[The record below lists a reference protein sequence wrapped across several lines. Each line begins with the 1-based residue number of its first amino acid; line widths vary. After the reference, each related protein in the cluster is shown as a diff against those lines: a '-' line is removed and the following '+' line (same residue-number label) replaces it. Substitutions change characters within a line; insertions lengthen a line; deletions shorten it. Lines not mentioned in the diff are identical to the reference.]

1 MRAKVLA
8 SLALIAAVTVNAA
21 AGIVEDGLVS
31 YWRFEA
37 IDKRDDAYRDL
48 RGSNDAKLVGDPETA
63 EGKFGDALLLDGVD
77 DYAEVADDETLHL
90 WEAHTL
96 EAWIYVE
103 ELRASRLLDKIT
115 AASGDGLHLDLLA
128 TGALRSCA
136 GTCVAGETLVASEEW
151 THVAVTYDAGT
162 VTLYVNGEAAGSG
175 SAESPLA
182 GNELPLRIG
191 ADSNGEGLFSG
202 RVDEVRVYDRALS
215 ADEIAQNHDADNP
228 LDKVDPDSTIKPYE
242 EVITEDAESQEGVFS
257 VHKVGRKWYYEIPE
271 DELGRLFLWVTS
283 VAKTQ
288 TGVGFGGRTQNS
300 VVVRWDRREEQILLR
315 LMQYRIVADEE
326 KTVYNAV
333 EASSYPAIIRAFDIL
348 AVGDDDSVVIDIG
361 ELFTSDMKEFSPKS
375 DIGGENLDAKR
386 SFVERVTP
394 YPDNIEAEAVLTF
407 SADNPGGAWRVG
419 AVSVVMRHSMVHLP
433 DDPMTPRLWDSRVGY
448 FSMSQEDYGRDEHRL
463 KPRRYITRWRLEK
476 KDPTAELSEP
486 VEPIVFY
493 IDRGVPEK
501 WKPYLKQGVDDWQ
514 IAFEAAGFKN
524 AIIGKYAPTAEEDP
538 DWSSEDAR
546 YSSIRWWPTPMQ
558 NAFGPHVS
566 DPRTGEIL
574 EADIV
579 FFHNITELCRDW
591 YFSQVGPLDPRA
603 ATLPFPDDLMGELLR
618 YVSSHEVGHSLG
630 LPHNMKASSSYPVEK
645 LRDAEFTRENGH
657 VSSIMDYARYNY
669 VAQPGDGARLIPIVG
684 PYDEFAIQWGYMHIP
699 DAETPDD
706 EKAALNAL
714 ASEQSHNPV
723 LRYGG
728 WSGTDPSA
736 QTEDIGDDP
745 IAATRYGLLNIDRV
759 ADMLIP
765 ATTALPGEDYD
776 ELRNMYNEVLG
787 QRNREL
793 GHVVSLIGGVL
804 RTDYHVGQDGLVFEA
819 TSRDKQREA
828 MAFLVEH
835 AFTTPTKLLNPEILR
850 RIEPAGDVDRVVGS
864 QTGVLARLLDEA
876 RAKRLIDREA
886 AAGAGE
892 TTYTLAEMLSE
903 LREGIWSE
911 LDADVVEIDA
921 YRRALQ
927 RAHIDRLGRKLNPD
941 SPSTSDMRP
950 LARGELV
957 ALAADIET
965 ALENV
970 DHRTT
975 RLHLEDARVTI
986 DRVLDPR

>member
-1 MRAKVLA
+1 MRAKALA
-8 SLALIAAVTVNAA
+8 SLALIVAATATAA

-37 IDKRDDAYRDL
+37 VDKRDDGYRDL
-48 RGSNDAKLVGDPETA
+48 RGSNNATLVGNPETA

-77 DYAEVADDETLHL
+77 DYAEVADDASLHL

-96 EAWIYVE
+96 EAWIYVND
-103 ELRASRLLDKIT
+103 LRASRILDKIT
-115 AASGDGLHLDLLA
+115 VSSADGPHLDLFP

-136 GTCVAGETLVASEEW
+136 GTCVVGETRVPSETW
-151 THVAVTYDAGT
+151 THVAVTYDAGV
-162 VTLYVNGEAAGSG
+162 VTLYVNGNADGTG
-175 SAESPLA
+175 SAASPLT
-182 GNELPLRIG
+182 GNELPFRIG
-191 ADSNGEGLFSG
+191 ADGNGEGLFSG
-202 RVDEVRVYDRALS
+202 RIDEARVYDRALS
-215 ADEIAQNHDADNP
+215 AEEVAQNHDADKP
-228 LDKVDPDSTIKPYE
+228 LDKVDPESTIKPYD
-242 EVITEDAESQEGVFS
+242 EVITEDAESKDGVFT

-271 DELGRLFLWVTS
+271 DELGRLFLWVSS

-288 TGVGFGGRTQNS
+288 TGVGYGGRTQNA
-300 VVVRWDRREEQILLR
+300 VVVRWDRREEKILLR

-348 AVGDDDSVVIDIG
+348 AVGDDDSVVIEVGD
-361 ELFTSDMKEFSPKS
+361 LFTSDMKEFSPKS
-375 DIGGENLDAKR
+375 DVGGEALDGER

-407 SADNPGGAWRVG
+407 NADNPGGAWRLG
-419 AVSVVMRHSMVHLP
+419 AVSVVMHHSMVHLP
-433 DDPMTPRLWDSRVGY
+433 DTPMTPRLWDSRVGY

-463 KPRRYITRWRLEK
+463 KARRYISRWRLEK
-476 KDPTAELSEP
+476 QDPTADLSAP
-486 VEPIVFY
+486 VKPIVFY
-493 IDRGVPEK
+493 IGRGVPEK

-514 IAFEAAGFKN
+514 VAFEAAGFKN
-524 AIIGKYAPTAEEDP
+524 AIIGKYAPTAEEDA

-579 FFHNITELCRDW
+579 FFHNITELARDW
-591 YFSQVGPLDPRA
+591 YFGQVGPLDPRA

-618 YVSSHEVGHSLG
+618 YVAAHEVGHSLG

-657 VSSIMDYARYNY
+657 VSSIMDYARFNY

-684 PYDEFAIQWGYMHIP
+684 PYDKFAIRWGYMPIP
-699 DAETPDD
+699 DAATPDE
-706 EKAALNAL
+706 EKPTLHAL
-714 ASEQSHNPV
+714 ASAQSDDPV

-728 WSGTDPSA
+728 WSYYDPSA
-736 QTEDIGDDP
+736 QTEDIGADP
-745 IAATRYGLLNIDRV
+745 IEATRYGLTNIDRV

-765 ATTALPGEDYD
+765 ATTAFPGEDYD
-776 ELRNMYNEVLG
+776 ELRNMYNEVLA

-793 GHVVSLIGGVL
+793 GHVVGLIGGVR
-804 RTDYHVGQDGLVFEA
+804 RTDYHVGQEGLVFEA
-819 TSRDKQREA
+819 VPREKQREA
-828 MAFLVEH
+828 MRFLVEH
-835 AFTTPTKLLNPEILR
+835 AFRTPAKLLNPEILK
-850 RIEPAGDVDRVVGS
+850 RIEPAGDVDRVVGA
-864 QTGVLARLLDEA
+864 QTGVVARLLDEG

-886 AAGAGE
+886 AAGPGE
-892 TTYTLAEMLSE
+892 TPYALEEMLSE
-903 LREGIWSE
+903 LRSGIWSE
-911 LDADVVEIDA
+911 LDAAVVEIDA

-927 RAHIDRLGRKLNPD
+927 RAHIDRLGRKLDPD
-941 SPSTSDMRP
+941 GPSTSDMRP

-957 ALAADIET
+957 ALASAIET
-965 ALENV
+965 AL
-970 DHRTT
+970 DRADSRTT

-986 DRVLDPR
+986 DRILDPR